1 MKILCKSGDPNAISK
16 CALIFFN
23 IGQMDDALKY
33 FKISEKLFSD
43 AIPSTNVLMNTNIE
57 RINTFV
63 KA

>member
-1 MKILCKSGDPNAISK
+1 MR
-16 CALIFFN
+16 LIFFN

-43 AIPSTNVLMNTNIE
+43 AIPTTNVLMNTDIE

-63 KA
+63 KHNMNKLSILILMMMV